1 MLGQELQI
9 GIFLIGSLLPS
20 QETIL
25 VITNV
30 LVLLSIIFCVMM
42 VLWIVGYRL
51 YLIRTQKK
59 YDAIVE
65 QTTEWLTEF
74 IIMAED
80 MTDEEL
86 VRSLIETSDKFR
98 AEYIRTSLGRR
109 AIKEV
114 MMDMNRHVRG
124 KVADALHALYESLN
138 LDDQALEKLSY
149 GLYHE
154 QAAAIYELTVMQTA
168 HALPQIESYRNS
180 KDEPVRLMAQ
190 LGEMKLNPTHPI
202 AFLDGLKTHMNDWHQ
217 VNLYAELSK
226 LPKENIPSFRPY
238 LMSDNPSVLLFAIRM
253 IKQFNQLDLQSAVLL
268 KALHPDIHVRKEVW
282 RFIRF
287 FQIAPA
293 VELVDYLLP
302 SNEHEVRLEMI
313 ECLGSLMDQSAEDL
327 LIKII
332 DENLY
337 DLRVEAALALQN
349 AGFEVAQ
356 RWPELSY
363 QYEEL
368 KAQVQA

>member
-1 MLGQELQI
+1 MSI
-9 GIFLIGSLLPS
+9 AFC
-20 QETIL
+20 IL
-25 VITNV
+25 MVIW
-30 LVLLSIIFCVMM
+30 IIS
-42 VLWIVGYRL
+42 YRI
-51 YLIRTQKK
+51 YLIRTKK
-59 YDAIVE
+59 LKEKIIY
-65 QTTEWLTEF
+65 QSTEWLTEF

-86 VRSLIETSDKFR
+86 VRSLIETSEKFR
-98 AEYIRTSLGRR
+98 AAYIKSSLGRQ

-138 LDDQALEKLSY
+138 LDDFAIEKLNY

-154 QAAAIYELTVMQTA
+154 QAAAIYELTVMQTS
-168 HALPQIESYRNS
+168 HALPQIENYRDS

-190 LGEMKLNPTHPI
+190 LGEMKLNPSHPI
-202 AFLDGLKTHMNDWHQ
+202 GFLDGLKTHMNDWHQ

-238 LMSDNPSVLLFAIRM
+238 LMSENPSVLLFAIRM
-253 IKQFNQLDLQSAVLL
+253 IKQFNQLDLQSAVIL
-268 KALHPDIHVRKEVW
+268 KALHPDVHVRKEVW

-287 FQIAPA
+287 FQISPA
-293 VELVDYLLP
+293 VELVEYLLP
-302 SNEHEVRLEMI
+302 KNEHEVRLEMI
-313 ECLGSLMDQSAEDL
+313 DCLGNLMDQSAEDL
-327 LIKII
+327 LIKIV

-337 DLRVEAALALQN
+337 DLKNEAALALQK
-349 AGFEVAQ
+349 AGFDATG

-363 QYEEL
+363 QFEEL
-368 KAQVQA
+368 QTAIKQA